1 MKTEGNVKELKRWNI
16 TKSKWIKR
24 IKNKN
29 FTKLQIKVIKEE
41 KQVLEQNYKIEK
53 SSKKWI

>member
-53 SSKKWI
+53 SSKN